1 MYLVELDPPTGICT
15 KHDDSGGCP
24 QVATFTDDRGRA
36 ALCDRHAAQ
45 WERLNGRFL
54 ELPPSRFIYLPL
66 MR

>member
-1 MYLVELDPPTGICT
+1 MYLVQLEPPTGTCEALDYT
-15 KHDDSGGCP
+15 GRCAQH
-24 QVATFTDDRGRA
+24 ATFTDDRGRA